1 MSHSSP
7 LPFHNLL
14 TGIQQDF
21 LQTGNLLDYHGTGA
35 QFIQQFGGTWDT
47 PLLSM
52 MQQPP
57 HQMIVSAKRRGRGHG
72 GWSPN
77 NPYLQE
83 RWVEIPV
90 EIDPSNL
97 VTRILSVREQIAKE
111 WDKDLDALMM
121 ANDLILDSFFEQT
134 RAKRSSMGI
143 GESVGSDN
151 YYGDGGDAFVRR
163 AQDLINDNSRFSVQV
178 SSPFRRSNFDLL
190 YNLCTQAAI
199 HRLLRQKIKL
209 RQSPAEEG
217 GDRGD
222 ASFVFLR
229 DFYTGRAEEYFDGDL
244 PFGRADDFL
253 EDLLETSPFVVSD
266 VVGKK
271 NYSWRTSHPGLVDP
285 VGTAEEIIQMRRVVA
300 QDWKALMQKVPDD
313 HIVIRQA
320 LLSNQMKRMQSS
332 SDNEPR
338 DSGSLDGFQ

>member
-1 MSHSSP
+1 M
-7 LPFHNLL
+7 
-14 TGIQQDF
+14 
-21 LQTGNLLDYHGTGA
+21 
-35 QFIQQFGGTWDT
+35 

-57 HQMIVSAKRRGRGHG
+57 HQIIISAKRRGRGHG

-90 EIDPSNL
+90 QIDPPNL

-111 WDKDLDALMM
+111 WSGKDLDALIV

-134 RAKRSSMGI
+134 KAKRNRDI
-143 GESVGSDN
+143 GSYEA
-151 YYGDGGDAFVRR
+151 GGGAFVRM
-163 AQDLINDNSRFSVQV
+163 AQDLINDNARFSTQA

-199 HRLLRQKIKL
+199 HRLLREKMK
-209 RQSPAEEG
+209 RRD
-217 GDRGD
+217 GDED
-222 ASFVFLR
+222 VSFQFLR

-253 EDLLETSPFVVSD
+253 EDLLETSPFVMSSSNRND
-266 VVGKK
+266 VGTA
-271 NYSWRTSHPGLVDP
+271 SGLVDP
-285 VGTAEEIIQMRRVVA
+285 VGTAEEIIQMRRLVA
-300 QDWKALMQKVPDD
+300 QEWKILMQRVPDD
-313 HIVIRQA
+313 HMVLRQA
-320 LLSNQMKRMQSS
+320 LLSNQMKRMQKDSS
-332 SDNEPR
+332 SSNDPLLNDNSE
-338 DSGSLDGFQ
+338 SLDGFQ